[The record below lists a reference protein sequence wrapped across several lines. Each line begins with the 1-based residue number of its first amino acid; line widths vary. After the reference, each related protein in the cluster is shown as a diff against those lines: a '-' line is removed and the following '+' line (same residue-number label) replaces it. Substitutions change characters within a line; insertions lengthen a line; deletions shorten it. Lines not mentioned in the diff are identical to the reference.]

1 MKFLN
6 KIAQALGITKAPVKE
21 QKTLAKEERMP
32 TGGSKY
38 TPSTDTPQKRKKKRL
53 NKLAN
58 KARNLQ
64 HRLAA

>member
-6 KIAQALGITKAPVKE
+6 KIAQALGITKVPIKE
-21 QKTLAKEERMP
+21 QKAPAKEERMP
-32 TGGSKY
+32 TGGSKW
-38 TPSTDTPQKRKKKRL
+38 TVLTNTPQKKKKKRL